1 MARGSGFGALGKNF
15 IIVGNAQHRI
25 FGLRSGKGRCAC
37 EKLKKRCQILGR
49 PSQAQFQPQ
58 LRDGSLLMTTGQ
70 HRAEAQRM
78 RRAGRGARGTKRSPS
93 AGAVGKIAR
102 LPTEAF
108 HVDSRFTAWSH
119 SRPGSRS
126 PSFRQLND
134 ALCDRYR
141 GRIFADDQPEPSQRS
156 FEARRHTRDVF
167 WPKRMIAFEK
177 GSNWHIRP

>member
-1 MARGSGFGALGKNF
+1 MSVTFWGNFASPHWRNMCSAHQSSREGSLCVREAEETVPDPWSAFTSS
-15 IIVGNAQHRI
+15 I
-25 FGLRSGKGRCAC
+25 
-37 EKLKKRCQILGR
+37 
-49 PSQAQFQPQ
+49 QPQ
-58 LRDGSLLMTTGQ
+58 LRDGSLLMTPGQ

-119 SRPGSRS
+119 SRPGSGS

>member
-1 MARGSGFGALGKNF
+1 M
-15 IIVGNAQHRI
+15 RI
-25 FGLRSGKGRCAC
+25 SPAGKGRCAC
-37 EKLKKRCQILGR
+37 EKL
-49 PSQAQFQPQ
+49 
-58 LRDGSLLMTTGQ
+58 
-70 HRAEAQRM
+70 
-78 RRAGRGARGTKRSPS
+78 
-93 AGAVGKIAR
+93 
-102 LPTEAF
+102 TEAF

-119 SRPGSRS
+119 SRPGS

-177 GSNWHIRP
+177 GWNWHIRPCCHMPAQVRWS